1 MMSYA
6 ILSVFIVELALTF
19 VGAGVTRTALY
30 DALINPPSLIVGAFY
45 IGLILIVGAVALTAV
60 ITPGFIYQVNQ
71 WALFAGA
78 VAVLITFVAV
88 IIDLWVFIQSEIIDF
103 TPEFAGLIASLVTAP
118 LIILYIF
125 AGLEWTRFNQ

>member
-6 ILSVFIVELALTF
+6 ILSVFLIELALTF
-19 VGAGVTRTALY
+19 AGAGVTRTALY
-30 DALINPPSLIVGAFY
+30 STLINPPDLLTGAFY
-45 IGLILIVGAVALTAV
+45 LAIIAIVGLTAVLAV

-78 VAVLITFVAV
+78 VAVMITFVVV
-88 IIDLWVFIQSEIIDF
+88 IADLWIFINGEITTL
-103 TPEFAGLIASLVTAP
+103 TPEFAALVASLITAP